1 MFAEMI
7 SDTELTEI
15 NKPIQLRHPAL
26 PGIAE
31 RCNKLCLE
39 FSCHKLERIG
49 TVSATVL
56 FHCALSIVVVN
67 LVFVRAFEV
76 YLKTHSLS
84 NLLDMFTQPCSLVH
98 HTYENFI

>member
-56 FHCALSIVVVN
+56 FHYALSIVVVN
-67 LVFVRAFEV
+67 FSVYESFRGFLENTQFEQFIRHV
-76 YLKTHSLS
+76 HPALFS
-84 NLLDMFTQPCSLVH
+84 CSS
-98 HTYENFI
+98 YI

>member
-31 RCNKLCLE
+31 CCNKLCSE

-56 FHCALSIVVVN
+56 FHYTLSIVVVN
-67 LVFVRAFEV
+67 FSV
-76 YLKTHSLS
+76 YES
-84 NLLDMFTQPCSLVH
+84 F
-98 HTYENFI
+98 